1 MLRKILKA
9 SNYTRQEQAVA
20 LYMKEVRGIQDA
32 KLSRREL
39 FKMGLTAGV
48 GGLAAI
54 GGKNFLPNLA
64 EASKGS
70 GSSGG
75 SFSRLIS
82 PPCTMPWSDP
92 LPIPKTPVA
101 VANFQGPLA
110 EKGQCQEKHKLWNPG
125 KGPLGG
131 DELFT
136 EARTEDHQ
144 RWDELGGLAA
154 CTKYELMA
162 KEIDWN
168 FYSDSDGRG
177 LTSKVWTY
185 VDMNPNRKGEFATGV
200 LRFKAHYGKPVLMRM
215 YNGLP
220 KEARDT
226 QGFGINQISP
236 HLHNAHNPPESDGGP
251 LRFWDSGKWYDFW
264 YPNIRAGFASTHKD
278 GTYRNGLHCPGNWQE
293 TQSTLWFHDHRFD
306 FTSQNVYKGL
316 ASFYTL
322 FSDDIA
328 LDTGDE
334 STGLRLPSGEYDIP
348 LLFTDKVFD
357 QSGQMFFDTFNI
369 EGIVG
374 DQQTVNF
381 KIKPYLE
388 VKRRK
393 YRFRFLDAGPSRF
406 IELSLTNDTTKKTI
420 PFTRIANCGNLLP
433 KAQIVSSVRLG
444 VAERADV
451 IIDFGQKDAFGK
463 YIYQPGTVIYL
474 ENRLEQISGKGPTG
488 RILPSSDKTQ
498 LLKLIVTDAAFEDNS
513 APLTTLQTQEMVP
526 MPDRTANPVKKKRS
540 FSFDTKQGAWVV
552 NGEFFNPAKISAYP
566 VEGTAEEWTF
576 TSGGGWSHPVHIHHE
591 EFQILSRNGKAP
603 AIDDLSRKDVVRIG
617 SAAQGTSGTSSVTFY
632 MQFRD
637 WYGDYPM
644 HCHNVVHEDHA
655 MMVRWKIVKP
665 DDPNAGK

>member
-1 MLRKILKA
+1 MFKKIIKA
-9 SNYTRQEQAVA
+9 TNFLQQEKAVA
-20 LYMKEVRGIQDA
+20 RYMKEVRDIQDA
-32 KLSRREL
+32 GLSRREL

-48 GGLAAI
+48 GGLTAI
-54 GGKNFLPNLA
+54 GGGSFLPNLA
-64 EASKGS
+64 EASNGSSSS
-70 GSSGG
+70 GSSSGI
-75 SFSRLIS
+75 IS

-92 LPIPKTPVA
+92 LPIPKTPVSVGA
-101 VANFQGPLA
+101 FQGPVA
-110 EKGQCQEKHKLWNPG
+110 EKGQCQEIHNLWNPG
-125 KGPLGG
+125 NGAIGAFE
-131 DELFT
+131 DFT

-168 FYSDSDGRG
+168 FYSNNDGRG
-177 LTSKVWTY
+177 LNSKVWTY
-185 VDMNPNRKGEFATGV
+185 VDMNPDSNGEFATGV
-200 LRFKAHYGKPVLMRM
+200 LRFKAHYGSPVLMRM

-220 KEARDT
+220 KNGRDT
-226 QGFGINQISP
+226 QGFGINQCSP
-236 HLHNAHNPPESDGGP
+236 HLHNSHNPPESDGGP
-251 LRFWDSGKWYDFW
+251 MRFWDSGKWYDFW
-264 YPNIRAGFASTHKD
+264 YPNVRAGFASTHKN
-278 GTYRNGLHCPGNWQE
+278 GTTHPNGKWCPGDWQE

-322 FSDDIA
+322 FSDDIN
-328 LDTGDE
+328 LDTDDE
-334 STGLRLPSGEYDIP
+334 TTGLRLPSGKYDIP

-388 VKRRK
+388 VDRRK

-406 IELSLTNDTTKKTI
+406 IELSLSNGAKL
-420 PFTRIANCGNLLP
+420 TRIANCGNLLP
-433 KAQIVSSVRLG
+433 KAQVVSSIRLG

-451 IIDFGQKDAFGK
+451 IIDFSQYA
-463 YIYQPGTVIYL
+463 PGTVIYL

-488 RILPSSDKTQ
+488 KILPSSSNTQ
-498 LLKLIVTDAAFEDNS
+498 LLKFIVSGAQVIDNS
-513 APLTTLQTQEMVP
+513 ASLATLQTQVMVP
-526 MPDRTANPVKKKRS
+526 MPNRVANPVKKKRS
-540 FSFDTKQGAWVV
+540 FSFDTSNGAWVV
-552 NGEFFNPAKISAYP
+552 NGQFFNPTVISAYP

-591 EFQILSRNGKAP
+591 EFQILSRDGKAP

-617 SAAQGTSGTSSVTFY
+617 QAAQGTAGTSSVTFY

-655 MMVRWKIVKP
+655 MMVRFKIVP
-665 DDPNAGK
+665 STDPNAGK